1 MPADTP
7 AASTSPS
14 LEPAELEQALEAMGA
29 ARFHAGQIYRWI
41 HRRGV
46 TDLDK
51 MTDLSRELRAALKES
66 AVISTPK
73 IARKDVSADGT
84 TKYLLELEDGALIE
98 SVFIPDTPS
107 QTFCISSQVG
117 CAMRLRLLPDRQDG
131 HHPQPDGR
139 RNRRRRRGCWRRI
152 WSCSIRPSTS

>member
-1 MPADTP
+1 MSSSIPTRPLDL
-7 AASTSPS
+7 AA
-14 LEPAELEQALEAMGA
+14 LEPAELEHALEAMGA

-73 IARKDVSADGT
+73 IARKDVSSDGT
-84 TKYLLELEDGALIE
+84 AKYLLELEDGALIE
-98 SVFIPDTPS
+98 SVFIPGHAGADLLHL
-107 QTFCISSQVG
+107 VAG
-117 CAMRLRLLPDRQDG
+117 RLRDALRLLPDRARWASSG
-131 HHPQPDGR
+131 
-139 RNRRRRRGCWRRI
+139 I
-152 WSCSIRPSTS
+152 